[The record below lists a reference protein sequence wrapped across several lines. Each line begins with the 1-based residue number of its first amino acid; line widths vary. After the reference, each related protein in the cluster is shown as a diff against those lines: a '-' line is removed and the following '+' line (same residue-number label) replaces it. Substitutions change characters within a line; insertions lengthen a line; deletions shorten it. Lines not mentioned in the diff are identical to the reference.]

1 MEKTEEK
8 DLVYMGTKKQQN
20 FGELNRQLLAN
31 GVERKKYMVQ
41 NRIKKVLLGE
51 YQEMS
56 AAQEKKRV
64 SKGEKIWESQR
75 KYYQLYLH

>member
-8 DLVYMGTKKQQN
+8 EFVYMGTKEAA
-20 FGELNRQLLAN
+20 ELW
-31 GVERKKYMVQ
+31 GV

>member
-8 DLVYMGTKKQQN
+8 DLVIWGLKKQQS

-31 GVERKKYMVQ
+31 GAERKKYMVQ
-41 NRIKKVLLGE
+41 NRTKRVLLGE

-64 SKGEKIWESQR
+64 DKGEKI
-75 KYYQLYLH
+75 